1 MQTRKQEQ
9 CQQQQPAI
17 PNEARK

>member
-17 PNEARK
+17 PNEARQ